1 MTMLLNEFHE
11 VIRTVD
17 VGTSYEN
24 RTMSGY
30 LVGLG
35 FNDSW

>member
-1 MTMLLNEFHE
+1 MLLNEFPE

-17 VGTSYEN
+17 VGTSYLN
-24 RTMSGY
+24 RTIPGY

-35 FNDSW
+35 FDDTW